1 MRRIEFTA
9 KNFFWAT
16 ISSVVSAVLG
26 FASRTIFLGSLDIKY
41 LGLNSLFVNV
51 IAMLS
56 LSELGIGVA
65 INYSLYKPIAEN
77 DIERIKSLMH
87 FYKRAY
93 QYIGGIVTVI
103 GLGVML
109 FLPYIV
115 KDGDGIKNLYL
126 IYLIFLFN
134 ASYSYLFSYKRTL
147 LAADQKAY
155 RLTMIDMTVNAC
167 TAILQMLMLLLFKR
181 YLIYL
186 LISVGIGIL
195 QNIYINRYINKAYP
209 YLLDKQIARLSK
221 KDKAGLMKNIKAL
234 MLHKIGD
241 LCIFQTD
248 SIIISSFINITMVG
262 VISNYTLLI
271 NTVNRFMSNAINA
284 ANASLGNIIA
294 VENNEK
300 QKSIF
305 HKYDFLAFWVYSWSA
320 LCFYFLLNPFITLWL
335 GKSMVLDQRTVG
347 MVLINFYILGRRLPV
362 DNIKSAAGAY
372 RQDKYVP
379 MIESLINL
387 VSSIIAVK
395 YLGVFGVYLGTFLSS
410 ILPAVYKPIVV
421 YRHVFQSDVREY
433 FISYIKYALVLLGNV
448 LVLSLF
454 IRLFVP
460 VEITVA
466 SFIMRGLACLVLP
479 NLFMYAVYRRTEEFQ
494 YIINLFTRITLK
506 KSLPRLNG
514 WH

>member
-1 MRRIEFTA
+1 MQRIEFTA
-9 KNFFWAT
+9 KNFFWST

-26 FASRTIFLGSLDIKY
+26 FVSRTIFLSSLGIEY
-41 LGLNSLFVNV
+41 LGLNSLFINV

-93 QYIGGIVTVI
+93 RYIGCIVTGI

-115 KDGDGIKNLYL
+115 KDSGGIRNLYV

-134 ASYSYLFSYKRTL
+134 AAYSYLFSYKRTL
-147 LAADQKAY
+147 LAADQKTY
-155 RLTMIDMTVNAC
+155 RLTMIDMVVNMA
-167 TAILQMLMLLLFKR
+167 TATLQMLMLLLFKR

-186 LISVGIGIL
+186 LISVGIGII
-195 QNIYINRYINKAYP
+195 QNIYINRYINKTYP

-221 KDKAGLMKNIKAL
+221 KDRSGLMKNIKAL

-241 LCIFQTD
+241 LCVFQTD

-271 NTVNRFMSNAINA
+271 NTVNRFVSNAINA

-294 VENNEK
+294 VENSEK
-300 QKSIF
+300 QKAIF
-305 HKYDFLAFWVYSWSA
+305 RKYDFLAFWIYSWSA
-320 LCFYFLLNPFITLWL
+320 LCFYFLINPFITLWL
-335 GKSMVLDQRTVG
+335 GNSMVLDQRTVG
-347 MVLINFYILGRRLPV
+347 MALINFYILGRRLPI

-387 VSSIIAVK
+387 VSSIIAVR

-410 ILPAVYKPIVV
+410 ILPAVYKPMVV
-421 YRHVFQSDVREY
+421 YRHVFHSDVREY
-433 FISYIKYALVLLGNV
+433 FLSYMKYALVLMANV
-448 LVLSLF
+448 LVVSLF
-454 IRLFVP
+454 IRFLVP
-460 VEITVA
+460 AEVTVA
-466 SFIMRGLACLVLP
+466 SFVVRGLTCLVLP
-479 NLFMYAVYRRTEEFQ
+479 NLFMYAIYRRTEEFK
-494 YIINLFTRITLK
+494 YIINLLTIITLK
-506 KSLPRLNG
+506 RRSPGLNG
-514 WH
+514 